1 MDDHQFNNILPPYG
15 FMDLLKIVASTQLV
29 HAHLIKVTTNDNFN
43 SMVFYSQGV
52 NRLYQLGNELFSI
65 V

>member
-52 NRLYQLGNELFSI
+52 INNIEDTVHS
-65 V
+65 VSA